1 MADHTFKADPGSL
14 EIVSTYVFDA
24 QRERVFEAFNDPALI
39 PKWWGVED
47 EELTVEKMEVMPGGS
62 WRFVMK
68 SGDGGKFQ
76 FRGVYHDV
84 VAPEKLVTTWQYEG
98 APSVMLETVT
108 FEDQPDGK
116 TKVTDQL
123 IFQSPADREAMLT
136 GGMDGGSVPMM
147 ERLAKL
153 ISSAS

>member
-1 MADHTFKADPGSL
+1 MADHSFKADPGSL

-24 QRERVFEAFNDPALI
+24 PRERVFEAFTDPALI
-39 PKWWGVED
+39 PKWWGVSD
-47 EELTVEKMEVMPGGS
+47 EELTVEKMEVTPGGS

-68 SGDGGKFQ
+68 SSDGSEFQ

-84 VAPEKLVTTWQYEG
+84 VAPEKLITTWQYEG

-108 FEDQPDGK
+108 FEEQPEGK

-123 IFQSPADREAMLT
+123 VFQSLADREAMLA
-136 GGMDGGSVPMM
+136 GGMDGGSNPMM

-153 ISSAS
+153 IA